1 MKYEVVYFTRT
12 GNSKRVAEKI
22 SSKLG
27 TDLIEI
33 KDHMRWNG
41 FIGYMRAGFYSTM
54 DKKVQITLS
63 KPLKDYDELI
73 VVSPLWAGGLASATR
88 SFLSTLPRGKVHLV
102 VTSIG
107 SMIKD
112 RSGYKSVT
120 DIIERSQSEDDVI
133 EKFAS
138 HFMHDLIE

>member
-1 MKYEVVYFTRT
+1 MKYEVVYFTRS

-22 SSKLG
+22 SSKLR
-27 TDLIEI
+27 TDLVEI

-41 FIGYMRAGFYSTM
+41 FIGYMKAGFYSTM

-63 KPLKDYDELI
+63 EPLKDYDELI

-120 DIIERSQSEDDVI
+120 DIIERSQSEDAVI
-133 EKFAS
+133 EKFTS

>member
-63 KPLKDYDELI
+63 EPLKDYDELI

-88 SFLSTLPRGKVHLV
+88 SFLTTLPREKVHLV

-107 SMIKD
+107 SVIKD
-112 RSGYKSVT
+112 RTGYKSVT
-120 DIIERSQSEDDVI
+120 DIIERSQSEDAVI

-138 HFMHDLIE
+138 HLMHDLIE

>member
-1 MKYEVVYFTRT
+1 MKYKVVYFTRS

-22 SSKLG
+22 SNKLG

-33 KDHMRWNG
+33 RDHQRWNG
-41 FIGYMRAGFYSTM
+41 FIGYMRAGFFSTVN
-54 DKKVQITLS
+54 KKVQITLS
-63 KPLKDYDELI
+63 EPLQDYDELI

-112 RSGYKSVT
+112 RTGYKSVT
-120 DIIERSQSEDDVI
+120 DIIERSQSEDAVI

-138 HFMHDLIE
+138 HFKLAFIE